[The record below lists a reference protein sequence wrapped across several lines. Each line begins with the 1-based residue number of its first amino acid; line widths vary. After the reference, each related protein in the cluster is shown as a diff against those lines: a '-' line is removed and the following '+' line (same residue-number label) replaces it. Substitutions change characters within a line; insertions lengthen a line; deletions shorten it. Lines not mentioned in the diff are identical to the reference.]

1 MNVIWHSFDVCNYF
15 NFASSSFFS
24 GLVHYIYCSTLI
36 STIILRV
43 LVILLFTVI
52 VIIINFVIIII
63 FIIIIII
70 IITIIIIIIIT
81 ITNSFYLFISF
92 NIYLYT
98 YLLICRTIRPE
109 GSLFGTFFNP
119 GMLRAEGVV

>member
-70 IITIIIIIIIT
+70 IIIIT

-109 GSLFGTFFNP
+109 GSLFGTFFKP